1 MNAVLGAVEPARSKS
16 CNAVFLPSAFESTRT
31 DRWEVRSA
39 TDRYFWNC
47 LEKEEAPRVSE
58 LARLIGLSRATL
70 TERFH
75 AATGSPPSD
84 YLKARQIDASV
95 ALLINTDLSVAAIAY
110 RLGFGTR
117 RTFQRQFEARIGQ
130 APSFFRESGRNVATA
145 ARQRRRKL
153 LGKDV

>member
-1 MNAVLGAVEPARSKS
+1 LGRVCPGSASESAYVSGITGAV
-16 CNAVFLPSAFESTRT
+16 
-31 DRWEVRSA
+31 
-39 TDRYFWNC
+39 DRYFWDC

-75 AATGSPPSD
+75 SATGSSPSD
-84 YLKARQIDASV
+84 CLKARQIDASV

-117 RTFQRQFEARIGQ
+117 RTFQRQFEARIGKSP
-130 APSFFRESGRNVATA
+130 AAFRETGRNVATA
-145 ARQRRRKL
+145 ARQRRRRL
-153 LGKDV
+153 LGKDE